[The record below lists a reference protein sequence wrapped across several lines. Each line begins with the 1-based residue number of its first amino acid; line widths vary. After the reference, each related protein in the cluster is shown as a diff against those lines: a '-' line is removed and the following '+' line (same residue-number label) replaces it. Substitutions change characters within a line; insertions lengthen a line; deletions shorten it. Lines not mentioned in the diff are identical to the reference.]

1 MLVAVLYA
9 PGLVGP
15 FLFDD
20 GPALT
25 GNPFLRIGGGQF
37 DDWRTASLS
46 SRSGPSGRPLAMLS
60 FAGNYVAAGGMHAV
74 PVKLVNLLL
83 HLACGVLVFLFA
95 REILRRAMT
104 GGDAQAADGAALLA
118 AALWL
123 LAPLQVSTVLYAV
136 QRMTVLAT
144 LFALAGLVLFVRR
157 RERWAQHG
165 AATGEIIATG
175 LWLALLALLA
185 LLCKETGVLLL
196 WLLAVLEVSL
206 YRGCWAGRERR
217 ALAWLGWAAL
227 LAPLLLL
234 AVWWT
239 PETLAAGY
247 AGRDFTLQE
256 RVLTQLRLLWQYL
269 GWMVWPDISAM
280 GFQHDDIPLS
290 QGWLRPATTLVA
302 ALAWLAALAL
312 ALLWRRRAPLLLFA
326 LLFYL
331 VGHVLESS
339 FWPLEI
345 VYEHRN
351 YLPSVGVF
359 ILLAALL
366 TRAVGALRSTRTLRP
381 QLLLFAVLAA
391 CATLLFLRVVT
402 WAEPLR
408 LSAVNAANHPQ
419 SSRSQFFLAQSQLRA
434 YQSGLE
440 EGGENPA
447 NHLLLARHHFEL
459 MYQNNPRDI
468 AAIVM
473 LYYLD
478 QHHLPQLQQYQDWF
492 AILEELAR
500 DRPLQASDI
509 TALETLVDCF
519 IAGACG
525 DDGARLL
532 ALFDGLQSRYP
543 ERMNLAQM
551 GYRLRKKAGAP
562 LAERLALLNEMRS
575 RQPGRRANLPVP
587 ARGVR
592 RGGRRCGPV

>member
-1 MLVAVLYA
+1 MPSSLVPLHARCLILLLVLVAALYT
-9 PGLVGP
+9 PGLGGP
-15 FLFDD
+15 FFFDD

-25 GNPFLRIGGGQF
+25 GNPFLRIDGGQF

-60 FAGNYVAAGGMHAV
+60 FAGNYIAAGGMHAV
-74 PVKLVNLLL
+74 PVKLMNLLL

-95 REILRRAMT
+95 RDILRRAMT
-104 GGDAQAADGAALLA
+104 GGDAQTADGAALLA

-247 AGRDFTLQE
+247 ARRDFTLQE
-256 RVLTQLRLLWQYL
+256 RVLTQLRLLWHYL
-269 GWMVWPDISAM
+269 GWMVWPDIGAM

-339 FWPLEI
+339 FWPLEM

-359 ILLAALL
+359 VLLAALL
-366 TRAVGALRSTRTLRP
+366 TCAIGAIRSSRTLRP
-381 QLLLFAVLAA
+381 QLLLFAVLAV
-391 CATLLFLRVVT
+391 CATLLLLRVTT

-408 LSAVNAANHPQ
+408 LSAINAANHPQ

-440 EGGENPA
+440 EGVESPA

-478 QHHLPQLQQYQDWF
+478 QHHLPQLQQYHDWL

-500 DRPLQASDI
+500 DRPLQASDS
-509 TALETLVDCF
+509 TALETLVDCY
-519 IAGACG
+519 IAG
-525 DDGARLL
+525 
-532 ALFDGLQSRYP
+532 
-543 ERMNLAQM
+543 
-551 GYRLRKKAGAP
+551 RLR
-562 LAERLALLNEMRS
+562 R
-575 RQPGRRANLPVP
+575 
-587 ARGVR
+587 
-592 RGGRRCGPV
+592 